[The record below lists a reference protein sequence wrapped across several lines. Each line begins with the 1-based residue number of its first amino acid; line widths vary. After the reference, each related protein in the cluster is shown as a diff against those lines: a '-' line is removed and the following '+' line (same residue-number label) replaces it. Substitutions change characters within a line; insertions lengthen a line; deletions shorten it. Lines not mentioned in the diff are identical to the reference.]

1 MHELKFKVYLV
12 FAFETSSDPR
22 GFANCFSRI
31 SQKYGFVNIS
41 LATCPLPQVEVLGD
55 SDSSDESVIGSSMTF
70 CLVVLLSASDF
81 PNLHHL
87 DEKLNKPLFILEVSS
102 ISPFLLMER
111 EAGSLHGSDLF

>member
-1 MHELKFKVYLV
+1 MTP
-12 FAFETSSDPR
+12 AR
-22 GFANCFSRI
+22 SREGWVVGWEGRE
-31 SQKYGFVNIS
+31 QW
-41 LATCPLPQVEVLGD
+41 EVGGAMG
-55 SDSSDESVIGSSMTF
+55 SVIGSSMTF

-81 PNLHHL
+81 PNLHHF